1 MASLEQILEELRAG
15 FVKAGLDEEDL
26 DKKMTLQRTLQPQLQ
41 AALSAAGLQHLGSE
55 AATWSTMQVGL
66 KQLSDVAKKGQRLA
80 DYLDLEGEDASRLQ
94 AALEGKPVAKPATKT
109 TAKPAAKTA
118 AKAAAKI
125 VVEGRVGP
133 PRKLPAS
140 SATAAPDLLWQ
151 CMRKTSAFARNPGPG
166 GAKPRQVF
174 SAEPANLM
182 SLHSCQF
189 SGLASDQAL
198 DVRSVRHAQ
207 KERVEL
213 VQSSSMGVGQCCP
226 GKLLLATGL
235 KKCSRKGLRTL
246 DVEVAA
252 RSYRPG
258 LHGIA
263 RIKYLKILQSFKK
276 KKCLVSSRRAK

>member
-26 DKKMTLQRTLQPQLQ
+26 DKKMTLQRALQPQLQ

-66 KQLSDVAKKGQRLA
+66 KQISDVAKKGQRLA

-94 AALEGKPVAKPATKT
+94 AALEGKPVAKAAAKT

-140 SATAAPDLLWQ
+140 SVTAAPDLLWQ
-151 CMRKTSAFARNPGPG
+151 CMRKTSSFARNPGAG
-166 GAKPRQVF
+166 AAKPRQVF

-182 SLHSCQF
+182 SIHSCQF

-198 DVRSVRHAQ
+198 DVRSVRHGQ
-207 KERVEL
+207 KDRVEL
-213 VQSSSMGVGQCCP
+213 VQSSSMGVGQSCP
-226 GKLLLATGL
+226 GKLLLTTGL

-263 RIKYLKILQSFKK
+263 RIKYLKILQDRKS
-276 KKCLVSSRRAK
+276 VV